1 MNITEKTNDKLSI
14 SITKFN
20 LDKRLDTDKDQLPE
34 PLPNY
39 PFIWGI
45 ISRPKSGKTTYM
57 MSLIS
62 KKKHNGVRQS
72 YRNLFKNIIL
82 VSPTLKS
89 FGNNKNIDNLK
100 YKFEHLDNDVLDDI
114 EEIARENKDDD
125 ENTLVIFDD
134 CSSYFKKNKQ
144 IIDKFSHMC
153 KNHRHIG
160 LSMFILSQ
168 KYTDLPTGVRNCM
181 GLITMMNTDNL
192 FERDAIFS
200 ELPLKKQQYDDL
212 YYYIFQNKDD
222 KNNKY
227 NSMLLDMTRNKSN
240 RALVYK
246 NFNLLDF

>member
-1 MNITEKTNDKLSI
+1 MNITESPNDKLSI

-20 LDKRLDTDKDQLPE
+20 LDKRLDTDKDPLPE
-34 PLPNY
+34 PLSNY

-57 MSLIS
+57 MSL
-62 KKKHNGVRQS
+62 
-72 YRNLFKNIIL
+72 IIL

-168 KYTDLPTGVRNCM
+168 KYTDLPTGVRNCL
-181 GLITMMNTDNL
+181 GLITMMNTDNM
-192 FERDAIFS
+192 FERDAIFQ
-200 ELPLKKQQYDDL
+200 ELPLRKQQYDDL

-240 RALVYK
+240 RVLVYK